1 MKSKFNKKTRNKYIF
16 CYTMLLVAIWCVVT
30 YFIINSQ
37 ALLMAFRT
45 EEGGVLTLDNWRM
58 IIAELKDQNSNIWM
72 ALINTLKY
80 FVLGLIKLP
89 LTFVI
94 SYFLYKKIKGYKF
107 FRTIFFLPSMVAPV
121 IFVLLFKDLIKIGG
135 PIDILLNQWF
145 GYQIPNLVSTFENA
159 TNTIL
164 AYCFWSGFGATL
176 LIFVGAMN
184 RIPTE
189 IIEAAKIDG
198 CGKFKEFIKIIVP
211 LCWDNIYTMTLLSVI
226 NIFMSTGPILYFTG
240 GDYGTSTL
248 AYWIFDQ
255 VRNGTYHYPS
265 AVGLFFTLM
274 GVPVIIL
281 MNWLMKK
288 GGTGVEY

>member
-1 MKSKFNKKTRNKYIF
+1 MKKRFNKKTLNKYFF
-16 CYTMLLVAIWCVVT
+16 CYTMLIVAIWTVAS

-37 ALLMAFRT
+37 AILMAFQVS
-45 EEGGVLTLDNWRM
+45 EGGALSLDNWKM
-58 IIAELKDQNSNIWM
+58 ILAELKDKDSNIWM

-80 FVLGLIKLP
+80 FALGMIKLP

-107 FRTIFFLPSMVAPV
+107 FRTVFFLPSMVAPV
-121 IFVLLFKDLIKIGG
+121 ILVLLFKDLIKIGG

-145 GYQIPNLVSTFENA
+145 GYQIPNLVSTFETA

-164 AYCFWSGFGATL
+164 FYTFWSGFGATL

-184 RIPTE
+184 RIPNE
-189 IIEAAKIDG
+189 ILEAGKIDG
-198 CGKFKEFIKIIVP
+198 CTNFKEFIKIIVP
-211 LCWDNIYTMTLLSVI
+211 LCWDNISTMALLNVI
-226 NIFMSTGPILYFTG
+226 SIFMSSGPILYFTG

-255 VRNGTYHYPS
+255 VRNGTYNYPS
-265 AVGLFFTLM
+265 AVGLFFTLL
-274 GVPVIIL
+274 GVPIVILVNI
-281 MNWLMKK
+281 LMKK
-288 GGTGVEY
+288 GGTDVEY